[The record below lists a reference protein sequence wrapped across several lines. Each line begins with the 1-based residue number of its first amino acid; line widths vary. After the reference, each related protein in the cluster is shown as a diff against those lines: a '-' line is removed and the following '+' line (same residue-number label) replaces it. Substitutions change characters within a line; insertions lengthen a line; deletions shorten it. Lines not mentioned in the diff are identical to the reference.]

1 MDEWRYGWV
10 DGWLDGWTDKWV
22 GGRKMNK
29 CVI

>member
-22 GGRKMNK
+22 RGRKMNK
-29 CVI
+29 CVT